1 MGLGQTDLN
10 ESLVL
15 LLTSRVPAYIHVCG
29 AVVSSRQ
36 DERPQAYMLA

>member
-10 ESLVL
+10 ENLVL
-15 LLTSRVPAYIHVCG
+15 LLTSRVPAYIHVHG
-29 AVVSSRQ
+29 VAVSSSQ